1 MRYQNYGSDSKWQ
14 NPTADAFL
22 VEIFV
27 HVTIKLNGA
36 TKDLNIVIIFPLQF
50 WIIYALETKV
60 FIWHIFKIM
69 RSANI

>member
-1 MRYQNYGSDSKWQ
+1 MVSDSKWQ

-50 WIIYALETKV
+50 WIIYALETKGLYLA
-60 FIWHIFKIM
+60 HIQNHAF
-69 RSANI
+69 R